1 MLIGVNAV
9 SLEPGHGSGS
19 ERYLRTV
26 LSKMRT
32 LQPATKY
39 VIFTSPA
46 NHDAFSDW
54 DRECVEVGALRGF
67 LSGGDTG
74 LNRAIARIT
83 PDALF
88 SHLDD
93 APTKCA
99 IPVVLY
105 ALDLRRWEPETLKQ
119 DRADAKRFKQVKQI
133 CANASAFVAPSEFVR
148 RKFLELLEVP
158 LNKVVVA
165 PLGVSDAFGQP
176 QTSVIEEPYFLF
188 VGATHAFKN
197 LGRLNEALA
206 HLKKESPHTLAVV
219 GPPCEAEPAKWSV
232 PVVRIEQCPTSCLA
246 GLYQHCSL
254 YIQPSLYEGSGVTIL
269 EAMRSGAM
277 ITSSRVGGIEEVA
290 GDVPIFFNPESV
302 ASMQA
307 AIRRAMEETPE
318 QRKQRAHHGHQ
329 IATEFTWDKCAW
341 KTLSAFKHV

>member
-9 SLEPGHGSGS
+9 SLGTGNGNGA

-26 LSKMRT
+26 LTKMRA
-32 LQPATKY
+32 LQPATKF
-39 VIFTSPA
+39 ILFTSPA
-46 NHDAFSDW
+46 NHDSFADW

-74 LNRAIARIT
+74 LNRAIARVT

-88 SHLDD
+88 SPLEE
-93 APTKCA
+93 APAKCA
-99 IPVVLY
+99 VPLVLY

-119 DRADAKRFKQVKQI
+119 NRSDAKRFKQMKPI
-133 CANASAFVAPSEFVR
+133 CASASAIVAPSEFVR
-148 RKFLELLEVP
+148 RKFLDLFEVP

-165 PLGVSDAFGQP
+165 PLGVSEAFGQP

-188 VGATHAFKN
+188 VGTTNACKN
-197 LGRLNEALA
+197 LARFNEALA
-206 HLKKESPHTLAVV
+206 HLKKEFPYTLAVV
-219 GPPCEAEPAKWSV
+219 GPPGEEEPVKWSV
-232 PVVRIEQCPTSCLA
+232 PVVRIEQCPASCLA

-269 EAMRSGAM
+269 EAMRAGAM
-277 ITSSRVGGIEEVA
+277 IASSRVGGIEEVA

-307 AIRRAMEETPE
+307 AIRRALEETPE
-318 QRKQRAHHGHQ
+318 QHKQRAHHGHQ
-329 IATEFTWDKCAW
+329 IATEFTWEKCAW